1 MNTIDTTV
9 IIGFILLVALFIM
22 VIIQNNTLLRHADHR
37 LDKANEMVLKLAHSA
52 DTLSNSVS
60 QLKDML
66 VHIEQL
72 SNTTT
77 TCVAQNRDE
86 YKEAYA
92 KLLTRYTALQDK
104 FESELK
110 EHKALVHEMAR
121 RPFLTNTNTNT
132 NTNANANGAQR

>member
-22 VIIQNNTLLRHADHR
+22 VVIQNNMLLRHADHR

-52 DTLSNSVS
+52 DTLASSVS
-60 QLKDML
+60 ELKDML

-72 SNTTT
+72 SNTTISCIT
-77 TCVAQNRDE
+77 RNRDE

-92 KLLTRYTALQDK
+92 NLLTRYKSLEEDYV
-104 FESELK
+104 SELK
-110 EHKALVHEMAR
+110 AYKGTVHELAK
-121 RPFLTNTNTNT
+121 RPTTTNTNN
-132 NTNANANGAQR
+132 NNIQ